1 MKRNNSL
8 MFKMNL
14 KPISIDEHFILMNF
28 FLSREARLVNFFF
41 MKTRLQ
47 INMVHAVAIKG

>member
-8 MFKMNL
+8 MFNIIL
-14 KPISIDEHFILMNF
+14 KTISTDEHFLLMNF
-28 FLSREARLVNFFF
+28 FLSRKARLNFLF

>member
-1 MKRNNSL
+1 